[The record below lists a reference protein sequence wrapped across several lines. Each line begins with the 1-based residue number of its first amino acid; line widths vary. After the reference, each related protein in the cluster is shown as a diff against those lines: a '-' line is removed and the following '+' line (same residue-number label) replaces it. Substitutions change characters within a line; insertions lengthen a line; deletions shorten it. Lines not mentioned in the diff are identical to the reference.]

1 LPTTVSIDAL
11 HVHQGDPRVVEELLH
26 FPDAMLMG
34 HFELLSGL
42 HTDRFLAFS
51 RIAADP
57 TALGFIADWLQPC
70 VAAQRPTTLVAPST
84 AGVGLGWALAQ
95 RLGVPLHLASLGATG
110 RADGLLG
117 DPRLDEE
124 RVLLV
129 NDLVTTGQGLK
140 ALGDV
145 VVRCGGTVRG
155 ATWFLT
161 RGEADV
167 EDLIGAPCF
176 AVATLPLEAWD
187 AELCPLCRE
196 HEPAQLALDLN

>member
-1 LPTTVSIDAL
+1 MPTTVSTDAM
-11 HVHQGDPRVVEELLH
+11 HVHRGDPRAIEELLH
-26 FPDAMLMG
+26 YPDALMDG

-57 TALGFIADWLQPC
+57 TALRLIADWLQPSIT
-70 VAAQRPTTLVAPST
+70 AQAPTGLVAPST
-84 AGVGLGWALAQ
+84 AGVGLGWTLAR
-95 RLGVPLHLASLGATG
+95 RLGLPLHLASLDSRG

-117 DPRLDEE
+117 DPRLDDQ

-140 ALGDV
+140 ALADV
-145 VVRCGGTVRG
+145 VVESGGTVVG
-155 ATWFLT
+155 AAWFLT

-167 EDLIGAPCF
+167 EKLVGAPAF
-176 AVATLPLEAWD
+176 AVATLPLDTWEAS
-187 AELCPLCRE
+187 ECPLCRQE
-196 HEPAQLALDLN
+196 APAYLALDLN